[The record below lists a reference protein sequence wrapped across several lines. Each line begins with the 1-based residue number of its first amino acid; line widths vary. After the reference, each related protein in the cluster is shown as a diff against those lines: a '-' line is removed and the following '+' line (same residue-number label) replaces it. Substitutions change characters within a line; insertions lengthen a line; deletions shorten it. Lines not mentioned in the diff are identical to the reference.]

1 MRIWDNLILI
11 NKYAKNF
18 EMNSDLIKLI
28 CCPYCK
34 SELSGEQSGLKC
46 TNNKCSH
53 NKEGHYFKSL
63 DGKPILISYSHCDTL
78 LKPDN
83 IKSSVDRTKDNII
96 KKQLND
102 LLNGRPKITN
112 KNCGKFIELLMNQK
126 KYPRCLIIGSAEM
139 GRGTEN
145 LFTSNL
151 EIIGTD
157 VYLSKSVDIVSDAH
171 YLPFNDG
178 EFQGVWIQ
186 AVLEHVVD
194 PQTVVK
200 EIHRVLEKNGIV
212 YSETP
217 FMQQVHEGAYDF
229 TRYTVLGH
237 RYLFKNFSTI
247 SIGGDKGAGVVM
259 TWSFK
264 YFLWALLRN
273 KRIAS
278 ILSIPFAVIF
288 RILEKICDKRSLFDL
303 SSGVYFL
310 GKKSDKTLLHR
321 DLIGIYDG
329 MQK

>member
-1 MRIWDNLILI
+1 M
-11 NKYAKNF
+11 F
-18 EMNSDLIKLI
+18 QMSPDLIKLI

-34 SELSGEQSGLKC
+34 SDLSREQSGLKC
-46 TNNKCSH
+46 NNDKCSH
-53 NKEGHYFKSL
+53 NNKSQYFRMIN
-63 DGKPILISYSHCDTL
+63 GKPILISYANCDTL
-78 LKPDN
+78 LKPN
-83 IKSSVDRTKDNII
+83 KIESSVDRTKNNII
-96 KKQLND
+96 KNQLND
-102 LLNGRPKITN
+102 LLNGRPKIIN
-112 KNCGKFIELLMNQK
+112 RNCEKFIELLLNRQNN
-126 KYPRCLIIGSAEM
+126 PRCLIIGSAEM
-139 GRGTEN
+139 GRGTES
-145 LFTSNL
+145 LFSSNL

-157 VYLSKSVDIVSDAH
+157 VYLSRSVDIISDAH

-247 SIGGDKGAGVVM
+247 SLGGDKGAGVVM
-259 TWSFK
+259 TWSLK
-264 YFLWALLRN
+264 YFLWALFRN
-273 KRIAS
+273 KKIAS
-278 ILSIPFAVIF
+278 LLSIPFAVIF
-288 RILEKICDKRSLFDL
+288 RILEKLCNKRSLFDL

-310 GKKSDKTLLHR
+310 GKKSNETLLHR
-321 DLIGIYDG
+321 ELIGIYDG

>member
-1 MRIWDNLILI
+1 M
-11 NKYAKNF
+11 F
-18 EMNSDLIKLI
+18 QMSPDLIKLI

-34 SELSGEQSGLKC
+34 SDLSREQSGLKC
-46 TNNKCSH
+46 NNDECTH
-53 NKEGHYFKSL
+53 NNESQYFRIIN
-63 DGKPILISYSHCDTL
+63 GKPILISYALCDTL
-78 LKPDN
+78 LKPN
-83 IKSSVDRTKDNII
+83 KIELSVDRTKNNII
-96 KKQLND
+96 KNQLND

-112 KNCGKFIELLMNQK
+112 RNCEKFVELLMNQQNN
-126 KYPRCLIIGSAEM
+126 PRCLIIGSAEM
-139 GRGTEN
+139 GRGTES
-145 LFTSNL
+145 LFSSNL

-157 VYLSKSVDIVSDAH
+157 VYLSKSVDIISDAH

-200 EIHRVLEKNGIV
+200 EIHRVLGKNGIV

-247 SIGGDKGAGVVM
+247 SLGGDKGAGVVM
-259 TWSFK
+259 TWSLK
-264 YFLWALLRN
+264 YFLWALFRN
-273 KRIAS
+273 KKIAS
-278 ILSIPFAVIF
+278 LLSIPFAVIF
-288 RILEKICDKRSLFDL
+288 RILEKLCNKRSLFDL

-310 GKKSDKTLLHR
+310 GKKSNETLLHR
-321 DLIGIYDG
+321 ELIGIYDG